1 MGCQGHVA
9 PRAFWLEETARTPP
23 PWEGREAPGL
33 EPPAQ
38 LWSRGVGANLRE
50 FRTPGWKRTIPACPK
65 VTETAGTSLL
75 WSRGMAAVRG
85 GTPWPP
91 CVGWQGLGGCCLLR
105 WRGSHHLLK
114 WRGSHHIPAAAET
127 RPAPA
132 GWACGVGAGVAGEP
146 QTSAGGRW
154 RCLARVGA

>member
-1 MGCQGHVA
+1 
-9 PRAFWLEETARTPP
+9 
-23 PWEGREAPGL
+23 
-33 EPPAQ
+33 
-38 LWSRGVGANLRE
+38 
-50 FRTPGWKRTIPACPK
+50 
-65 VTETAGTSLL
+65 
-75 WSRGMAAVRG
+75 MAAVRG

-105 WRGSHHLLK
+105 

-146 QTSAGGRW
+146 QTSAGERW
-154 RCLARVGA
+154 RCLARVGAGVGTTGESKDRAKRHGLRKGKKLAGSEQMRRGRDCCEELVRGHFQVPKTFRSRNAVCHG